1 MSEGEIQLKI
11 QFLGHPAT
19 LQIRRPARGLHL
31 PAGIRQLNKK
41 VWGMQ
46 DLWGW
51 EEGEGASRERSLSQH
66 MPLLLCLVKLL
77 LAETSP

>member
-41 VWGMQ
+41 V
-46 DLWGW
+46 
-51 EEGEGASRERSLSQH
+51 
-66 MPLLLCLVKLL
+66 
-77 LAETSP
+77 